1 MQSQQIQVGDTVQLT
16 ASVLFGLHDQNKEAY
31 DRLME
36 GRRTGGKVVDLSDNH
51 IAVDIGQEEPIVLE
65 IDTAG
70 RDIALQLVQKG
81 EGNLDSEAVPQ
92 DGAKDVAKDADPR
105 QPGPQPG
112 PFPGSMTGFPFELP
126 GGVPIMQVVSHGMQM
141 PGIFQQ
147 QQPQIEQTVPQT
159 VRLSQWVILQFIG
172 LKQYGIV
179 QDLNRNDDA
188 GAPSPDPTGDAW
200 KKKDLRAVQVEL
212 TTTEEGLYNAALT
225 SIKDWITGPKP
236 KAAHPELTAGPVTL
250 PTPDGP
256 PESHLAAP
264 ESTGDGETS
273 EE

>member
-36 GRRTGGKVVDLSDNH
+36 GKRTGGKVVDLSENH
-51 IAVDIGQEEPIVLE
+51 IAVDIGQAEPIVLE

-81 EGNLDSEAVPQ
+81 EGNLTSEATPQ
-92 DGAKDVAKDADPR
+92 DALKDADPR

-112 PFPGSMTGFPFELP
+112 PLPAPMMGFPFELP
-126 GGVPIMQVVSHGMQM
+126 GGVPIMQVMRHGMQM

-147 QQPQIEQTVPQT
+147 QQQQVEQAVPQT

-179 QDLNRNDDA
+179 QDLNRNEDA

-225 SIKDWITGPKP
+225 SIRDWITGPKP
-236 KAAHPELTAGPVTL
+236 KATHPELAAGPVTL

-256 PESHLAAP
+256 PESHFVDP
-264 ESTGDGETS
+264 ESTGDDEAS